1 MSPRQ
6 KPFYI
11 VSSGIPRDFL
21 VHGKP
26 ATAIQTAILTV
37 SWYLFRI
44 SVTAWPETSSQVR
57 KRTDFLSC

>member
-11 VSSGIPRDFL
+11 VKYIRHIPRYFL

-26 ATAIQTAILTV
+26 ATATETVILTV
-37 SWYLFRI
+37 
-44 SVTAWPETSSQVR
+44 
-57 KRTDFLSC
+57 C